1 MKIHIRLYMSL
12 GSRNNNSQFILE
24 FKKENVTVGDLLKK
38 LSLTSK
44 EVGLISVNKQIIR
57 NKKTK
62 LKNDDQVKLFPI
74 VGGG

>member
-12 GSRNNNSQFILE
+12 RSRNNNSQFILE

>member
-38 LSLTSK
+38 LSVTSK

>member
-1 MKIHIRLYMSL
+1 MSL
-12 GSRNNNSQFILE
+12 RSRNNNSQFILE

-38 LSLTSK
+38 LSVTSK